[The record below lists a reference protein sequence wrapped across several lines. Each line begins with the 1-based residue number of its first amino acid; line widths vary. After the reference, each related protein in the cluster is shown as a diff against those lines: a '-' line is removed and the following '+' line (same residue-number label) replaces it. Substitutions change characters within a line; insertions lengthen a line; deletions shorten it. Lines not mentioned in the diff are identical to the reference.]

1 MKRFSFRL
9 ETLLRHRTNLEEKER
24 NELFRLVSLL
34 HRKCEQ
40 RQRLQEKNHATL
52 LELASKKLSNAEH
65 AEIGWFY
72 AYLDRLRYEMEQCRK
87 SIAQLEKGIE
97 DQKLLVIEASKHR
110 KVLETLKTRKEKEFS
125 ALVEKEEQKA
135 VDEIVVVRFPHRPR

>member
-9 ETLLRHRTNLEEKER
+9 ETLLRHRRNLEEKER
-24 NELFRLVSLL
+24 NELFRLASLL
-34 HRKCEQ
+34 HRECEQ
-40 RQRLQEKNHATL
+40 LERLQGKNHATL
-52 LELASKKLSNAEH
+52 LELAGKKIANAEH

-87 SIAQLEKGIE
+87 SIAKLNKEIE
-97 DQKLLVIEASKHR
+97 DQKLLVIEASRRR
-110 KVLETLKTRKEKEFS
+110 KVLDTLKTRKHREYS
-125 ALVEKEEQKA
+125 ALVEKDEQKA